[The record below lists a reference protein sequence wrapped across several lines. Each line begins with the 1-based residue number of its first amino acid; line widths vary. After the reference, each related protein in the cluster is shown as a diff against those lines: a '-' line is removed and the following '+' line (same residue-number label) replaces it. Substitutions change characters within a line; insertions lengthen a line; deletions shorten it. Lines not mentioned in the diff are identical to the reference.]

1 MSIVAEYA
9 KRIIVM
15 LDGRVVVNITP
26 IKSFED
32 RRLME
37 KINVEPLQI
46 SRLSIKTAGKAV
58 LTINEYI
65 SLI

>member
-1 MSIVAEYA
+1 MSIVAECA